1 MNDPAALHERL
12 TGWQL
17 RVRAAM
23 ASQRLDLPFA
33 VCVITADL
41 PDVYDLNLMRVIAQ
55 VPPALLLRS
64 IDRVAAS
71 AGWRH
76 RRIEVDSPAIADR
89 LRGPLSDAGYTEE
102 RFVTMALAGTP
113 TVRASADAPTSIV
126 AIDAQVALAREVTAQ
141 EPWAERD
148 DVVEQMLERER
159 RLARVAGGRVVVA
172 PPGTPVSRC
181 LLLQEHPGG
190 LAEIDAVSTLVD
202 HRGQGWSGAVVRR
215 AITEAKATGAAHVV
229 LVADDADW
237 PKTWYQRLGFATVG
251 RSWAFRRYPGP

>member
-1 MNDPAALHERL
+1 MKDPAALHERV

-41 PDVYDLNLMRVIAQ
+41 PELHDLNFMRVISH

-64 IDRVAAS
+64 IEQVAGT

-76 RRIEVDSPAIADR
+76 RQIEVDSPAIADR
-89 LRGPLSDAGYTEE
+89 LRGPLTDAGYTEE
-102 RFVTMALAGTP
+102 RFVTMALARTP
-113 TVRASADAPTSIV
+113 PAEAPADAPTSVV

-141 EPWAERD
+141 QPWADGDE
-148 DVVEQMLERER
+148 VVEQMLERER

-181 LLLQEHPGG
+181 LLLQEHRGG
-190 LAEIDAVSTLVD
+190 LVEIDAVSTLAD

-215 AITEAKATGAAHVV
+215 AIAEARASGAEHVV

-237 PKTWYQRLGFATVG
+237 PKAWYLRLGFATVG
-251 RSWAFRRYPGP
+251 RSWAFRRHPGA